1 MCIAPKEDKE
11 NEEGNVKKIRHKK
24 IEKIQRQKNS
34 ARWNEIES
42 ETEEIRSKKK
52 FKKTMGCTRRVLVQ
66 SPQDALKWDQTKAD
80 VRTPETNHSNIS

>member
-1 MCIAPKEDKE
+1 MRIAQKEDKE

-24 IEKIQRQKNS
+24 IEKIQRQKNR

-52 FKKTMGCTRRVLVQ
+52 IF
-66 SPQDALKWDQTKAD
+66 LKQWVAQEESWCSHH
-80 VRTPETNHSNIS
+80 RTH

>member
-1 MCIAPKEDKE
+1 MYIARKEDKE

-24 IEKIQRQKNS
+24 IEKIQTQKNR

-52 FKKTMGCTRRVLVQ
+52 KKKGLHKKILGVITTG
-66 SPQDALKWDQTKAD
+66 
-80 VRTPETNHSNIS
+80 RTERGLD

>member
-1 MCIAPKEDKE
+1 MRIAQKEDKE

-24 IEKIQRQKNS
+24 IEKIQRQKNR

-52 FKKTMGCTRRVLVQ
+52 FFLSNGLHKKSLGVVTIGRTEMGL
-66 SPQDALKWDQTKAD
+66 D
-80 VRTPETNHSNIS
+80 

>member
-1 MCIAPKEDKE
+1 MRIAQKEDKE

-24 IEKIQRQKNS
+24 IEKIQRQKNR

-52 FKKTMGCTRRVLVQ
+52 FF
-66 SPQDALKWDQTKAD
+66 
-80 VRTPETNHSNIS
+80 

>member
-42 ETEEIRSKKK
+42 ETEEIRSKKN